1 MTARAGPAG
10 VSGEGAAGP
19 RPRPRPRPARGVCGG
34 GGDTAQAEG
43 AGPGPGVSAGPGGGV
58 ACGLGFTGGARRVSA
73 AFRGAQAARVVRL
86 PLLCAAFAS
95 AFPELCAGAINPR
108 AAVIPS

>member
-1 MTARAGPAG
+1 MRGQRGRGPG
-10 VSGEGAAGP
+10 
-19 RPRPRPRPARGVCGG
+19 RRGGCAGG
-34 GGDTAQAEG
+34 GGDTAQAER
-43 AGPGPGVSAGPGGGV
+43 AGPGVSAGPGGGV

-86 PLLCAAFAS
+86 PLLCAGFAS
-95 AFPELCAGAINPR
+95 AFPELCAGAISPR